1 MALIQGVLLLIGL
14 VLVANV
20 ISHFL
25 PFVPDA
31 IIQIV
36 LGLGLALVIHIQ
48 VPVATDWF
56 MLLFIAPLLYN
67 DGRHFPHRALWALRG
82 QIVSNAVVLVFA
94 TMFLIGLLIHTL
106 VPHIPIAAAVALAA
120 LLAPTDAIAV
130 EGIAEHVPMPKK
142 VMHLVAG
149 ESLINDASG
158 LIGFKYGIAVA
169 LSGTFALGAAVGDF
183 FYVSLVGVIAG
194 AALMGIINWVRQV
207 LFKQGIGDVV
217 LHTVLQLFT
226 PFVIYLIVDEGLHA
240 SGVIAVVVAGLLSN
254 SPNNSYA
261 AALPELRLVTE
272 QAWSILVYVLNG
284 LIFFLLGIEL
294 PVAMRAT
301 IADHDVSTWQAIG
314 LVLLVFVALLT
325 LRTAWVYGSNIF
337 HAYRRHRR
345 LPSFASALLTGIAG
359 VRGAITVVGVLAIP
373 VVTSSGAPFPE
384 RSLMLFTA
392 AGVTLLSLLVAT
404 VGLPLMAKIA
414 PQPDMMRQAVAGSGV
429 HLTLVQAQA
438 YLLKTAINRLEEER
452 HNDNSKAVL
461 DLIGDYQ
468 RRQRRLRLLADDTS
482 EGMPVMLRDEL
493 EIKIM
498 GTQGELNALTELHIE
513 GKIPQ
518 NIYRRLHVRLGQKL
532 TDMQKQ
538 LQSDGRRTLPMRLRQ
553 LSGKVRHRLDFL
565 HILRHLRRDNEQYLE
580 VMKITAKGALANINA
595 TLKSPEYKNRKFTRQ
610 VIATQ
615 MVHYR
620 SRIATVHEVHNP
632 KHEFYAAETQ
642 RLRMIGFTA
651 ERTAVHQLMEQGY
664 ITPLMAQKL
673 STDISYNESAVSL
686 AAQDD

>member
-1 MALIQGVLLLIGL
+1 VEILQGVLLLIGL

-36 LGLGLALVIHIQ
+36 LGLLLALMVHVE
-48 VPVATDWF
+48 VPVATNWF

-67 DGRHFPHRALWALRG
+67 DGRHFSHRALWALRG

-106 VPHIPIAAAVALAA
+106 VPHIPLAAAVALAA

-142 VMHLVAG
+142 VLHLVAG

-169 LSGTFALGAAVGDF
+169 LSGTFAIGAAIGDF
-183 FYVSLVGVIAG
+183 FYVSIVGAIAG
-194 AALMGIINWVRQV
+194 AILMGLINWIRQL

-217 LHTVLQLFT
+217 LHTVLQLIT
-226 PFVIYLIVDEGLHA
+226 PFVIYLLVDEGLHA

-254 SPNNSYA
+254 SRRNAYQA
-261 AALPELRLVTE
+261 VLPELKLVSE
-272 QAWSILVYVLNG
+272 HAWSILVYVLNG
-284 LIFFLLGIEL
+284 LIFVLLGIEL

-301 IADHDVSTWQAIG
+301 IADHDVGTLQAIG
-314 LVLLVFVALLT
+314 LVLIVFAALLA
-325 LRTAWVYGSNIF
+325 LRTAWVYLSNILT
-337 HAYRRHRR
+337 ARRKHKR
-345 LPSFASALLTGIAG
+345 LPSFASAFLTGIAG

-373 VVTSSGAPFPE
+373 VVTTTGALFPE
-384 RSLMLFTA
+384 RSLMLFIA
-392 AGVTLLSLLVAT
+392 AGVTLTSLLVAT
-404 VGLPLMAKIA
+404 VGLPIMARLA
-414 PQPDMMRQAVAGSGV
+414 PQPDTRHAAVTGAGT
-429 HLTLVQAQA
+429 HLTPAQAQG
-438 YLLKTAINRLEEER
+438 YVLKAAIKRLESER
-452 HNDNSKAVL
+452 REDNNKPVL
-461 DLIGDYQ
+461 DLISDYQ
-468 RRQRRLRLLADDTS
+468 RRQRKLRIAADEAV
-482 EGMPVMLRDEL
+482 EGLPVMLRDEL

-498 GTQGELNALTELHIE
+498 GTQGELNALTKMHIDGE
-513 GKIPQ
+513 VDDVIFRK
-518 NIYRRLHVRLGQKL
+518 LHVRLGQKL
-532 TDMQKQ
+532 SDMQRQ
-538 LQSDGRRTLPMRLRQ
+538 LVSDGHRTFTMRWRQ
-553 LSGKVRHRLDFL
+553 LRGKIRHRLDFL
-565 HILRHLRRDNEQYLE
+565 HVLRHVRHDNEQYLH
-580 VMKITAKGALANINA
+580 VMKVTAKGALANINA

-615 MVHYR
+615 MTHYR
-620 SRIATVHEVHNP
+620 SRIATVHAVHNP
-632 KHEFYAAETQ
+632 KHEFYQAEMQ

-664 ITPLMAQKL
+664 ISPLVAQKL
-673 STDISYNESAVSL
+673 STDISYSESSVNL
-686 AAQDD
+686 QDQD